1 MKKIL
6 FNDRYGLTEAVLSG
20 RKTQTRRLC
29 SLSLYNIKTDEATQP
44 SAIFLKDGVWMF
56 SVNGKDYPL
65 PKWNRP
71 KYKVGE
77 EVAVAQ
83 CYKDIAEPQDN
94 AQEVLGYY
102 KVHRELLTMEEMGAG
117 WTNKMFVNADLMPH
131 RIRITNVR
139 AERLQSIS
147 DDDCIKEGVYKDE
160 CTTYFNGY
168 AFETVI
174 DQYGNVLAKQWYKSP
189 REAYAALID
198 RVSGKGTWKSNP
210 WVFVYDFELI
220 K

>member
-6 FNDRYGLTEAVLSG
+6 FNDRYGLTAAVLSG

-44 SAIFLKDGVWMF
+44 SAIFLKDGAWMF

-65 PKWNRP
+65 PKENHP

-83 CYKDIAEPQDN
+83 SYNDFYNDACDPRLFPN
-94 AQEVLGYY
+94 
-102 KVHRELLTMEEMGAG
+102 GAG
-117 WTNKMFVNADLMPH
+117 WSNKLFVKPELMPH

-198 RVSGKGTWKSNP
+198 RISGKGTWDSNP